1 VHYDSTKELVLC
13 CDASQ
18 YGLGAVL
25 SKVYDKLEK
34 PVAYASRSLSAAER
48 NYSQLEKE
56 GLAIVYGI
64 KKFQGPTISWNGT
77 EQMEM
82 YNYTFLKC

>member
-1 VHYDSTKELVLC
+1 MLSHYNPEFDLTLA

-25 SKVYDKLEK
+25 SHRLPIGEEK
-34 PVAYASRSLSAAER
+34 SIAYVSRTLSKAEQ

-56 GLAIVYGI
+56 GLALVFGV
-64 KKFQGPTISWNGT
+64 KKFCLYLCG
-77 EQMEM
+77 
-82 YNYTFLKC
+82 